1 MIYEIEAPDGRILE
15 VEGPEGASDEQV
27 LQAAAQLYNDLVKQ
41 AQALSPQQLSG
52 EIPVADPVL
61 SQFLAGP
68 APQEPERGI
77 GETLVGAGETALSLA
92 TGIPAAVTMPAGAL
106 SGLAGAVMSGEY
118 GTPQGA
124 QRVAQAAQE
133 AAGLTMYQPRTEA
146 GREMLGA
153 VGEAASVIPPV
164 MPMAPEL
171 AAATRLARP
180 TITRGAVEAER
191 AGQQLATTGRE
202 AVEQVRETGARMK
215 AEAAD
220 FLMPER
226 RAEIRQI
233 LQNEPDSTD
242 VVSYRLVN
250 DQVRPDPAA
259 DKALKQGWKEGA
271 VASIKAASDED
282 RRRMRQMLNIY
293 KTGKKSERFRVKNRP
308 ADIIGKSL
316 DDRVKFINA
325 TRRQAGADLERV
337 AEEQLRGSQV
347 NYSPAVNKLIDDLNQ
362 IGVKIEMDESGV
374 ARANLRDSDIQ
385 GDVKAQRILNNV
397 LKRISDVSAPD
408 AYGVHKAKQF
418 IDTQVSY
425 GKQPQAN
432 PLSGTAE
439 RIVKDFRANLNNA
452 LGEKFPD
459 YREVN
464 TRYSETKNALTDLQ
478 KAVGTRLDFDS
489 PNAPAQFGTASR
501 KILSNYASR
510 ANMLDALDQV
520 EGTAR
525 KYGMKFNDDI
535 LNQLIFVNELDRMFG
550 APADMTFKGQIS
562 QALQTGVDVARGN
575 VAQRA
580 FDLLSDKF
588 EKMRGVNE
596 ENAIKSMEDIL
607 NR

>member
-1 MIYEIEAPDGRILE
+1 MIYEVEAPDGRILE
-15 VEGPEGASDEQV
+15 IEGPEGATEQEV
-27 LQAAAQLYNDLVKQ
+27 QQAAAQIYADFLARAK
-41 AQALSPQQLSG
+41 ALSPQQLSG
-52 EIPVADPVL
+52 ELPIADPD
-61 SQFLAGP
+61 LAAFVYGP
-68 APQEPERGI
+68 APQPPRRGI

-92 TGIPAAVTMPAGAL
+92 TGIPAAVTMPVGAL
-106 SGLAGAVMSGEY
+106 GGLAGAVMSGEY

-452 LGEKFPD
+452 LGEEFPD

-525 KYGMKFNDDI
+525 KYGMRFNDDI